1 MKHLKCNAPDITPTE
16 KIFHHNESLS
26 FLQES
31 GQSTNLNSLYNTL
44 RQYWWQMTLTEYT
57 IPFMVITE
65 VDPQHHAREGGE
77 VECV

>member
-31 GQSTNLNSLYNTL
+31 GQSTNLNSLYNTVK
-44 RQYWWQMTLTEYT
+44 
-57 IPFMVITE
+57 IPLAKDT
-65 VDPQHHAREGGE
+65 D
-77 VECV
+77 